1 MWKEFAMAEP
11 TQVAHSR
18 RWAALVL
25 LASTQFVLVLDATIV
40 AIAMPSL
47 GRELSFSP
55 ESLSWVVNAY
65 MLLFGGFLLLG
76 GRLTDLLGARRL
88 FIGGLALFTIA
99 SMAGG

>member
-1 MWKEFAMAEP
+1 
-11 TQVAHSR
+11 
-18 RWAALVL
+18 
-25 LASTQFVLVLDATIV
+25 
-40 AIAMPSL
+40 MPSL

-99 SMAGG
+99 SMAGGFAQDAVWMVIARGGQGLGAAVVSPAALALVLRTFTVN